1 MENPQNSFIL
11 YADYL
16 HPILHLT
23 PAQRGDLL
31 TASLCYVNHQD
42 LPALDQATAVLWE
55 IWKNSIDRNAE
66 KWEETRQRRA
76 VAGRKGGLASRQQSE
91 AKASNAGEC
100 SAKEAVNGN
109 VPVNVSV
116 TVPVN
121 GNANGREGSP
131 SPQHFIALPMKNGEN
146 YVVTSHDVAE
156 FARQFPTLDVPAV
169 LQNILHWLEDN
180 PSRRKTADYMPTFL
194 QTWLT
199 RDAQSHQR
207 KEASSHDPSLP
218 PLDQLGAVL

>member
-1 MENPQNSFIL
+1 
-11 YADYL
+11 
-16 HPILHLT
+16 
-23 PAQRGDLL
+23 
-31 TASLCYVNHQD
+31 
-42 LPALDQATAVLWE
+42 
-55 IWKNSIDRNAE
+55 
-66 KWEETRQRRA
+66 
-76 VAGRKGGLASRQQSE
+76 
-91 AKASNAGEC
+91 
-100 SAKEAVNGN
+100 
-109 VPVNVSV
+109 
-116 TVPVN
+116 
-121 GNANGREGSP
+121 
-131 SPQHFIALPMKNGEN
+131 MKNGEN
-146 YVVTSHDVAE
+146 YVVTSNDMAE